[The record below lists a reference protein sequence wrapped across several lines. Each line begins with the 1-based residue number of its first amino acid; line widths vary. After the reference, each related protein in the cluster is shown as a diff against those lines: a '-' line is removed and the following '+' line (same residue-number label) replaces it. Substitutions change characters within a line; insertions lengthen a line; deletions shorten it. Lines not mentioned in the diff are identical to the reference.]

1 MLYVAALDLN
11 SVMIIL
17 VLGKEI
23 WRLNHFQLDRIGCAE
38 RPTQVEKWKESSVE
52 DKFTASM
59 GKNS

>member
-11 SVMIIL
+11 SVLIIL

-23 WRLNHFQLDRIGCAE
+23 WQFTHFQFNMIVYADQSTL
-38 RPTQVEKWKESSVE
+38 VEKWKESSVE